1 MPSFTLKD
9 KYITKSSKDRLYK
22 IDTPIIGLTGGIA
35 TGKSTASKIL
45 IELGHLVIDAD
56 KLVKLIYNSKEAIV
70 FIRNLSPECIKNNV
84 IDFKELREIFFKDQN
99 IKNKI
104 EAFIHPRLRE
114 KFLEQIPKDNKKL
127 IIYDAP
133 ILFERGLDKLV
144 DQSLL
149 IYSPADTQ
157 IKRLI
162 KRDSISTELAHKI
175 MQNQLSIEN
184 KKDRADLS
192 INNTNDI
199 KHLEQELLNI
209 LKLITV

>member
-22 IDTPIIGLTGGIA
+22 IETPIIGLTGGIA

-45 IELGHLVIDAD
+45 TQRGYLVIDAD

-70 FIRNLSPECIKNNV
+70 FIRNLSPECINKDV
-84 IDFKELREIFFKDQN
+84 IDFKALRELFFKDEL
-99 IKNKI
+99 IKNQI
-104 EAFIHPRLRE
+104 EAFIYPRLRE
-114 KFLEQIPKDNKKL
+114 KFLEQIPKDNKKF

-149 IYSPADTQ
+149 IYTSAETQ
-157 IKRLI
+157 IDRLV
-162 KRDSISTELAHKI
+162 KRDSISIELAKKI
-175 MQNQLSIEN
+175 MQNQLSIEE
-184 KKDRADLS
+184 KKDKADMVI
-192 INNTNDI
+192 INSKDI
-199 KHLEQELLNI
+199 KHLESELLSI
-209 LKLITV
+209 LDSVTV